1 MRGRVTHSAGAIKRG
16 QTSGNWGR
24 YARGM
29 GEFQRVTG
37 IAIRAALGA
46 GEIAMQG
53 FRSRDLKIDVKAD
66 MHDLVTHFDG
76 ACELYI
82 REAILAAYPDSS
94 IVGEESEAVAG
105 SGRLSWFVDPIDGTA
120 NFARGI
126 ALWAISIGVALDG
139 ELIAG
144 VIFDPANA
152 QLFWADERGAFLR
165 DTRVSEAAVDRPM
178 RSWGY
183 SVPAQATLALNF
195 PLARDLAYRP
205 ELALAQFAEITQSF
219 GQIRGL
225 HSTCIAL
232 AWVAAGWVDATISF
246 ETSPWDVSAGAY
258 IVRRAGGVFT
268 GYRSG
273 LAVPDGESHLAP
285 HYFAAVPGAD
295 FALLHEVM
303 RSQSLR
309 PEAGSLSIAVPDP
322 ASEVSP
328 VLSLKASTQMLGDRG
343 E

>member
-1 MRGRVTHSAGAIKRG
+1 
-16 QTSGNWGR
+16 
-24 YARGM
+24 M
-29 GEFQRVTG
+29 GELQRVTET
-37 IAIRAALGA
+37 AIEAALGA
-46 GEIAMQG
+46 GQIAMQG
-53 FRSRDLKIDVKAD
+53 FRSRDIEIEVKSD
-66 MHDLVTHFDG
+66 MHDLVTRYDG
-76 ACELYI
+76 ACEVHI

-94 IVGEESEAVAG
+94 IVGEEDESIAG

-165 DTRVSEAAVDRPM
+165 DTRDSSAAVDRPM

-183 SVPAQATLALNF
+183 SVPAQATIALNF

-205 ELALAQFAEITQSF
+205 ELALSQFAEITESF

-225 HSTCIAL
+225 HSSCIAL
-232 AWVAAGWVDATISF
+232 AWVAAGWIDATISF

-258 IVRRAGGVFT
+258 IIRRAGGTFA
-268 GYRSG
+268 GYRAG
-273 LAVPDGESHLAP
+273 RAVPEHESHLAP
-285 HYFAAVPGAD
+285 HYYAAVPGAQFD
-295 FALLHEVM
+295 MLHEVM
-303 RSQSLR
+303 RTQSMR
-309 PEAGSLSIAVPDP
+309 PELGFSSQTAGD
-322 ASEVSP
+322 
-328 VLSLKASTQMLGDRG
+328 GG

>member
-1 MRGRVTHSAGAIKRG
+1 MS
-16 QTSGNWGR
+16 
-24 YARGM
+24 
-29 GEFQRVTG
+29 EFQRATEV
-37 IAIRAALGA
+37 AIRAALGA
-46 GEIAMQG
+46 GEIALQG
-53 FRSRDLKIDVKAD
+53 FRARDLKIDVKSD
-66 MHDLVTHFDG
+66 MHDLVTHYDG
-76 ACELYI
+76 ACESYI

-94 IVGEESEAVAG
+94 IIGEENEAVAG
-105 SGRLSWFVDPIDGTA
+105 VGRLSWFVDPIDGTA

-165 DTRVSEAAVDRPM
+165 DTRVPGAAVDRPM

-183 SVPAQATLALNF
+183 TVPAQATLALNF

-205 ELALAQFAEITQSF
+205 ELALSQFAEITQNF

-258 IVRRAGGVFT
+258 IIRRAGGVFT
-268 GYRSG
+268 GYRG
-273 LAVPDGESHLAP
+273 GQAVPAAESHLAP
-285 HYFAAVPGAD
+285 HYFAAVPGAE
-295 FALLHEVM
+295 FAMLHEVM
-303 RSQSLR
+303 RTQSMR
-309 PEAGSLSIAVPDP
+309 PETGSAPLALADP
-322 ASEVSP
+322 SQKVSP
-328 VLSLKASTQMLGDRG
+328 DLSSNASAQTAIDGG